1 MSEVAAARA
10 YNIPDA
16 GIRVVTSPSNDR
28 DAPSFEL
35 SMTRRDLV
43 GRWCVRWPGQPLQV
57 SLEVLPSY
65 QFDVDGVP
73 YQLADTN
80 PVSFNWGNNYDTVQT
95 LVQFNG
101 ERIIWTTTNEQYP
114 TIVWHWEGIGLHH
127 LLSNLKREH
136 AMSNIL
142 LKISKTF
149 FIAASQKHILFPSG
163 IYELL
168 KRERRGSE
176 AKPPD
181 LGVSYLR
188 ESSKDVIISKQLEV
202 PKVSNFCTSSYLKD
216 LTTTKILISS
226 SLVQRACL
234 YQVWK
239 HFLRQTRLPLAIMTK
254 PCITSFCECETLFF
268 Q

>member
-1 MSEVAAARA
+1 NSDRFFTSQLMSALVFFSYHMSEVAAARA

-35 SMTRRDLV
+35 STTRRDLV
-43 GRWCVRWPGQPLQV
+43 GRWCVRWPGQPLRV
-57 SLEVLPSY
+57 SLEVLSSY
-65 QFDVDGVP
+65 EFDVHGIH
-73 YQLADTN
+73 YKLEDTN

-142 LKISKTF
+142 LKNNEDILYRSQG
-149 FIAASQKHILFPSG
+149 QKHILFPPSVG
-163 IYELL
+163 IHELL

-202 PKVSNFCTSSYLKD
+202 PKVSNFLHFKLLKGFD
-216 LTTTKILISS
+216 HNENIDIK
-226 SLVQRACL
+226 
-234 YQVWK
+234 
-239 HFLRQTRLPLAIMTK
+239 
-254 PCITSFCECETLFF
+254 
-268 Q
+268 